1 MLQRGRQKLLIAGI
15 ALNIALIGVAYHW
28 QNVLLAV
35 DAEKRAKMNF
45 YARAQG
51 WDELGRQL
59 KPLLQAHPDAVLIA
73 DNRTLLAHMLYE
85 LRDLKP
91 AAASWNPTGIAS
103 DHYKLTTDLRPWIG
117 RDAILISETPIG
129 ENFTRHFAGSEL
141 LARLNAPVDAKT
153 VRQIDV
159 YLLHD
164 FKGY

>member
-1 MLQRGRQKLLIAGI
+1 
-15 ALNIALIGVAYHW
+15 
-28 QNVLLAV
+28 
-35 DAEKRAKMNF
+35 
-45 YARAQG
+45 
-51 WDELGRQL
+51 
-59 KPLLQAHPDAVLIA
+59 
-73 DNRTLLAHMLYE
+73 MLYE

-91 AAASWNPTGIAS
+91 AAASWNPTGVAS

-129 ENFTRHFAGSEL
+129 DNFTRHFAGSEL